1 MTAINSIELTRFD
14 AATFEHLVN
23 ALATRVLGKGVTG
36 FAPGPDGGR
45 DGYFEGE
52 AEYPSSVERWSGV
65 WYIQSK
71 FFKPS
76 ASGRNPQKWLQA
88 QVKNELEEFMRE
100 ESQRELPDNWI
111 IATNVDVSGVKNKG
125 TFDKVREMVGRADPN
140 LAKRTHIWGGQ
151 KILDLL
157 TEHHDVRQHYGG
169 LLTSGD
175 VLAKIVGAI
184 SDSSAKI
191 DTILRHLNVTQ
202 ISEQQY
208 TKLEQAGSSSDTSPG
223 IQSLFSDLPYFF
235 NGRRCSNILSEI
247 SKSIA
252 ENHSVE
258 YTFPS
263 ESTWKQ
269 WKQQTARS
277 RVWFIRGGPGSG
289 KSTITQFACQIQRA
303 AVIEGDQSIRI
314 SQKVKELVKEVK
326 RLAQDSGYWP
336 MAPRVAVHIELRLYA
351 HWYGQQSGSS
361 GRGVLSYLAYRLE
374 KELGQKVLVGTLKRA
389 FESGRWLFV
398 FDGLDEV
405 PGDVK
410 DFLAPETIKFI
421 DDTLLECQADAM
433 VICTSRPQ
441 GYSGQ
446 FDELHPSVVD
456 LAELDSKEALSCADP
471 ILKID
476 RSDED
481 AKGYR
486 STLKEA
492 IRSPA
497 IQEIMTTP
505 LQSHIMAVV
514 VRDGGRPPER
524 KWQLFSNFYKVIK
537 KREANRKLAD
547 PQVAKLL
554 LQGDKLIKL
563 LHNRLGFELH
573 YRAEKSSGAQ
583 TSISRSELKEI
594 ISEIVHR
601 LQDDDIETTVSILA
615 EATTERLVLVNTPE
629 SGEAV
634 RFDIRPLQEFFAAE
648 YIYESANE
656 NGFKDR
662 LRAISSDSHWREVMH
677 FLLSALIEQERR
689 GELAQAITIL
699 SEIDD
704 SPLDQRRALA
714 RSLNVGGI
722 ISLRLLREGVIDS
735 DKRTRG
741 DFRKCL
747 QALLASTDARFHLVS
762 PPPHHS
768 AAWLANVALDTVAEN
783 KPSESIGAACVLP
796 IVLEENSSQ
805 IKKIGQTLEN
815 CEKCYLSIFL
825 DSLTQDTLLNYRIN
839 SETPVPIWVLIS
851 LLRRVISDKWYELG
865 QEVLHKIYFVF
876 SLNHSAL
883 VDAAKVCNID
893 TRIAENLPAIFD
905 EYPFGGRD
913 RHDRQQMK
921 REQMIGGIVQKT
933 IYIKPTGLNFSNW
946 TNEFWNE
953 LLEVGGV
960 LRSCAQLERAA
971 MQKSSEAME
980 VFNAS
985 IIDDGGLSLLPR
997 AFRRQFF
1004 VKDICDNDTMIDK
1017 SLISVDSLG
1026 TSIGYGV
1033 HLSPGNAGNLDWDEI
1048 LEEVPDLCLHFLDL
1062 VLLENE
1068 EEFNVSNGLSDEEFN
1083 VSSSLIEWLKTSNN
1097 IEKFLMGIENSN
1109 LQNSLH
1115 FGYISLFSTNFPRFS
1130 DRFKRLVAASPA
1142 TNTGRFTTRKTSFTF
1157 NFPADAD
1164 LFPHLVA
1171 FHFFASMNQ
1180 RSDIHYRHGNAS
1192 RVSESI
1198 HQYVPDPLEI
1208 LNIWNDNSQ
1217 RDIVVAASGILLL
1230 TDSPRCEVNIKHIYS
1245 RIIDLYSQDY
1255 SSWLVPSVLECITPR
1270 IASGDSDSLDFADE
1284 LMKKSREDL
1293 QARSATESVMAN
1305 WREISRTP
1313 VHATK
1318 SSGFW
1323 NE

>member
-23 ALATRVLGKGVTG
+23 ALATKVLGKGVTG

-52 AEYPSSVERWSGV
+52 AEYPTSVERWSGV

-71 FFKPS
+71 FFQPS
-76 ASGRNPQKWLQA
+76 ASGRDPQKWLQA
-88 QVKNELEEFMRE
+88 RVKNELEEFTRE

-125 TFDKVREMVGRADPN
+125 TFDKVREMVSQVDPN

-151 KILDLL
+151 KILIFL
-157 TEHHDVRQHYGG
+157 TEHHDVCQHYGG

-235 NGRRCSNILSEI
+235 DGRRCSNILSEI

-252 ENHSVE
+252 ENHSVQ

-269 WKQQTARS
+269 WKQQPARS

-303 AVIEGDQSIRI
+303 AVIEGDQRI
-314 SQKVKELVKEVK
+314 QIPRKVSELVQEVK

-374 KELGQKVLVGTLKRA
+374 KELEQKVLVGTLKRA

-410 DFLAPETIKFI
+410 DLLAPEAIKFI

-446 FDELHPSVVD
+446 FDELNPSVVD
-456 LAELDSKEALSCADP
+456 LAKLDSEEALSCADP

-476 RSDED
+476 RSHED
-481 AKGYR
+481 AKEYM

-492 IRSPA
+492 IKSPA

-547 PQVAKLL
+547 PQVARLL
-554 LQGDKLIKL
+554 LQGDKLIKI

-601 LQDDDIETTVSILA
+601 LQDDDIESTVSILT

-656 NGFKDR
+656 NGFMDR

-689 GELAQAITIL
+689 GELAQAIAIL

-704 SPLDQRRALA
+704 TPPDQRRALA
-714 RSLNVGGI
+714 RSLSVGGI

-747 QALLASTDARFHLVS
+747 QALLASTDARSHLVS
-762 PPPHHS
+762 PPPQHS
-768 AAWLANVALDTVAEN
+768 AAWLANVALDTIAEN

-796 IVLEENSSQ
+796 IVLKDNSSQ
-805 IKKIGQTLEN
+805 VKKIGQTLES
-815 CEKCYLSIFL
+815 CEKCYLNIFL
-825 DSLTQDTLLNYRIN
+825 DNLTQDTLLNYRIN
-839 SETPVPIWVLIS
+839 SETIVPIWVLIS

-876 SLNHSAL
+876 NLNQSAL
-883 VDAAKVCNID
+883 VDAAKFCNID

-905 EYPFGGRD
+905 DSTFVGRS
-913 RHDRQQMK
+913 RHE
-921 REQMIGGIVQKT
+921 REQMIGGIVEKR
-933 IYIKPTGLNFSNW
+933 ISVKPASLNLSDW

-960 LRSCAQLERAA
+960 LRSCARLERAA
-971 MQKSSEAME
+971 TQKSSEAIE
-980 VFNAS
+980 ILNGS
-985 IIDDGGLSLLPR
+985 LKNEGGLSLLPR
-997 AFRRQFF
+997 EFKRQFII
-1004 VKDICDNDTMIDK
+1004 KNILETDTMIDK

-1026 TSIGYGV
+1026 KSIDYCV
-1033 HLSPGNAGNLDWDEI
+1033 HLDPRNAGKFDWDAV
-1048 LEEVPDLCLHFLDL
+1048 LEEVPDIFSHILGV
-1062 VLLENE
+1062 VLLKY
-1068 EEFNVSNGLSDEEFN
+1068 DEEFEDFS
-1083 VSSSLIEWLKTSNN
+1083 VYTDLTEWLTTSGNMN
-1097 IEKFLMGIENSN
+1097 KFFTAIENLN
-1109 LQNSLH
+1109 LEDLLH
-1115 FGYISLFSTNFPRFS
+1115 FGHISQFSTSFPSFS
-1130 DRFKRLVAASPA
+1130 DRFKRLIAASPA
-1142 TNTGRFTTRKTSFTF
+1142 TNTGRFTSNMISFIF
-1157 NFPADAD
+1157 NFPTDSD

-1171 FHFFASMNQ
+1171 FHFFSSVNQ
-1180 RSDIHYRHGNAS
+1180 RLDRYHRHGTAS
-1192 RVSESI
+1192 RVGESI
-1198 HQYVPDPLEI
+1198 HQFVPDPLEI
-1208 LNIWNDNSQ
+1208 LNIWNDKRQ
-1217 RDIVVAASGILLL
+1217 KDDVVAASGVLLL
-1230 TDSPRCEVNIKHIYS
+1230 TDPPRCEVNIEHIYS

-1270 IASGDSDSLDFADE
+1270 IARRDPDSLDFANE

-1293 QARSATESVMAN
+1293 QARSATEGVMAN

-1313 VHATK
+1313 VHETK
-1318 SSGFW
+1318 LSGFW

>member
-23 ALATRVLGKGVTG
+23 ALATKEIGKGVTG

-52 AEYPSSVERWSGV
+52 AEYPSSAQRWSGV

-71 FFKPS
+71 FFIPS
-76 ASGRNPQKWLQA
+76 VSGRDPQKWLQT
-88 QVKNELEEFMRE
+88 QVKNELKEFMRE
-100 ESQRELPDNWI
+100 ESQREFPDNWI

-125 TFDKVREMVGRADPN
+125 TFDKVREMVGQINPN

-151 KILDLL
+151 KILNYL

-191 DTILRHLNVTQ
+191 DTILRHLNVAQ

-223 IQSLFSDLPYFF
+223 IQTLFSDLPYFF
-235 NGRRCSNILSEI
+235 DGRRCSNILSEI

-258 YTFPS
+258 YAFPS

-269 WKQQTARS
+269 WKQQPARS

-314 SQKVKELVKEVK
+314 SQKVRELVEEVK

-351 HWYGQQSGSS
+351 HWYGKQSGS
-361 GRGVLSYLAYRLE
+361 GRGVLSYLASRLE

-410 DFLAPETIKFI
+410 DLLAPETIKFI
-421 DDTLLECQADAM
+421 DDTLLECKADAM

-456 LAELDSKEALSCADP
+456 LAELDSEEALSCADP

-481 AKGYR
+481 AKEYR

-554 LQGDKLIKL
+554 LQSDKLIKL

-583 TSISRSELKEI
+583 TSISRSKLKEI

-601 LQDDDIETTVSILA
+601 LQDDDIEETVSILA

-656 NGFKDR
+656 NGFMDR

-714 RSLNVGGI
+714 RSLSVGGI

-762 PPPHHS
+762 PPPQHS

-796 IVLEENSSQ
+796 IVLEENSLQ
-805 IKKIGQTLEN
+805 IKKIGQALEN

-839 SETPVPIWVLIS
+839 SETPVPIWVLTS
-851 LLRRVISDKWYELG
+851 LLRRVTSEKWYELG
-865 QEVLHKIYFVF
+865 KEVLHKIYLVF
-876 SLNHSAL
+876 SLNHSTL

-905 EYPFGGRD
+905 ENPVHGGGR
-913 RHDRQQMK
+913 RLERKHK
-921 REQMIGGIVQKT
+921 QMIGGIVQKRVF
-933 IYIKPTGLNFSNW
+933 IKPAGLNLSDW

-960 LRSCAQLERAA
+960 LRSCALLERAA
-971 MQKSSEAME
+971 KQKSSVAIEI
-980 VFNAS
+980 FNAT
-985 IIDDGGLSLLPR
+985 IKDEGGLSLLPR
-997 AFRRQFF
+997 EFKRQFF
-1004 VKDICDNDTMIDK
+1004 IKNICDTDTMIDT
-1017 SLISVDSLG
+1017 SLINADSLG
-1026 TSIGYGV
+1026 TSISYSV
-1033 HLSPGNAGNLDWDEI
+1033 HFTSKNSGKFDWDEI
-1048 LEEVPDLCLHFLDL
+1048 FEELPDFLFHILDVAL
-1062 VLLENE
+1062 VEN
-1068 EEFNVSNGLSDEEFN
+1068 DEETN
-1083 VSSSLIEWLKTSNN
+1083 IRNSLIEWLSSSNN
-1097 IEKFLMGIENSN
+1097 MNKFFRAIENSN
-1109 LQNSLH
+1109 LQNLLH
-1115 FGYISLFSTNFPRFS
+1115 FGHISLFSTNFPSFS
-1130 DRFKRLVAASPA
+1130 DRLKRLVAASPVN
-1142 TNTGRFTTRKTSFTF
+1142 NTGRFTTSRISFTF

-1180 RSDIHYRHGNAS
+1180 HSDSRHRHGIVS
-1192 RVSESI
+1192 RVNESI
-1198 HQYVPDPLEI
+1198 HRYVPDPVEI
-1208 LNIWNDNSQ
+1208 LNVWNDNRQ
-1217 RDIVVAASGILLL
+1217 RDNVVAASGILLL
-1230 TDSPRCEVNIKHIYS
+1230 SVSPICEVNIKHIYS

-1270 IASGDSDSLDFADE
+1270 IARGDPDSLDFADE

-1293 QARSATESVMAN
+1293 QARSATEGVMAN

-1313 VHATK
+1313 VHATLANK

>member
-23 ALATRVLGKGVTG
+23 ALATKVLGKGVTG

-76 ASGRNPQKWLQA
+76 ASGRDPQKWLQA

-125 TFDKVREMVGRADPN
+125 TFDKVREMVGRFDTS

-151 KILDLL
+151 KILNFL

-223 IQSLFSDLPYFF
+223 MQSLFSDLPYFF
-235 NGRRCSNILSEI
+235 DGRRCSNILSEI

-263 ESTWKQ
+263 DSTWKQ
-269 WKQQTARS
+269 WKQQPARS

-303 AVIEGDQSIRI
+303 AVIEGDQGIRI
-314 SQKVKELVKEVK
+314 PRKVRELVKEVK
-326 RLAQDSGYWP
+326 HLAQNSGYWP

-361 GRGVLSYLAYRLE
+361 GRGVMSYLAYRLE
-374 KELGQKVLVGTLKRA
+374 KELEQKVLVGTLKRA

-410 DFLAPETIKFI
+410 DLLAPETIKFI

-456 LAELDSKEALSCADP
+456 LAKLDSKEALSCADP

-476 RSDED
+476 RSHED

-547 PQVAKLL
+547 PQVARLL
-554 LQGDKLIKL
+554 LQGDKLIKI

-601 LQDDDIETTVSILA
+601 LQDDDIETTVSILT
-615 EATTERLVLVNTPE
+615 EATTERLVLVNTPD

-656 NGFKDR
+656 NGFMDR

-689 GELAQAITIL
+689 GELAYAITIL

-704 SPLDQRRALA
+704 TPLDQRRALA
-714 RSLNVGGI
+714 RSLSVGGI

-735 DKRTRG
+735 DKRTREN
-741 DFRKCL
+741 FRKCL
-747 QALLASTDARFHLVS
+747 QALLASTDARSHLVS
-762 PPPHHS
+762 PPPQHS

-783 KPSESIGAACVLP
+783 QSFESIGAACVLP
-796 IVLEENSSQ
+796 ILLKENSSQ
-805 IKKIGQTLEN
+805 IKKIGKILEN
-815 CEKCYLSIFL
+815 CDKCYLNIFL

-839 SETPVPIWVLIS
+839 SKSSVPIWVLIS
-851 LLRRVISDKWYELG
+851 LLRRVISDKWYVLG
-865 QEVLHKIYFVF
+865 QEVLQKIYLVF
-876 SLNHSAL
+876 SLNHSVL
-883 VDAAKVCNID
+883 VDAAKFCNID

-905 EYPFGGRD
+905 ENPFGGKG
-913 RHDRQQMK
+913 RHE
-921 REQMIGGIVQKT
+921 REQMIGGIVQKR
-933 IYIKPTGLNFSNW
+933 IFIKPTGLNFSDW
-946 TNEFWNE
+946 TNEFWND

-960 LRSCAQLERAA
+960 LRSCARLERAA

-980 VFNAS
+980 IFNAS
-985 IIDDGGLSLLPR
+985 LKNEGGLSLLPR
-997 AFRRQFF
+997 EFRRQFLI
-1004 VKDICDNDTMIDK
+1004 KNINEKDTMIDK

-1026 TSIGYGV
+1026 TSIYYSI
-1033 HLSPGNAGNLDWDEI
+1033 HLNSGNAEKLDWDEI
-1048 LEEVPDLCLHFLDL
+1048 LEEDPNLFLQLLDV
-1062 VLLENE
+1062 VLPEYS
-1068 EEFNVSNGLSDEEFN
+1068 EEFNE
-1083 VSSSLIEWLKTSNN
+1083 SSSLIEWLKLSNN
-1097 IEKFLMGIENSN
+1097 MNKFLSGIENSDFEN
-1109 LQNSLH
+1109 LLH
-1115 FGYISLFSTNFPRFS
+1115 FGQISLFSTNFPSFS
-1130 DRFKRLVAASPA
+1130 DRFKRIVAASPA
-1142 TNTGRFTTRKTSFTF
+1142 TNSGRITSNGISFAF

-1164 LFPHLVA
+1164 LLPHLVA

-1180 RSDIHYRHGNAS
+1180 RSVSHYRHGTAS

-1198 HQYVPDPLEI
+1198 HQYVSDPLEI
-1208 LNIWNDNSQ
+1208 LNIWNDNRQ
-1217 RDIVVAASGILLL
+1217 RDDVVAASGILLL
-1230 TDSPRCEVNIKHIYS
+1230 TDPPRCEVNIEHIYS

-1255 SSWLVPSVLECITPR
+1255 SSWLVPSVLECITPM
-1270 IASGDSDSLDFADE
+1270 IANGDPDSLDFADE

-1293 QARSATESVMAN
+1293 QARSATEGVMAN